1 VFLKVHEFYRY
12 KQYTPAVTKSTS
24 YLYAKSFYPITWV
37 LDSTAIL
44 TNKDATHV
52 QGSDIMNISKGLAS
66 YILHLTASNILF
78 SVKYEKNLHD

>member
-1 VFLKVHEFYRY
+1 M
-12 KQYTPAVTKSTS
+12 
-24 YLYAKSFYPITWV
+24 
-37 LDSTAIL
+37 L